1 MPIHGG
7 ARSSNATK
15 GVSGTNES
23 TAKKQFKIN
32 PKLQRTQATGNRQG
46 FVRLSQGRDN
56 VIISG
61 VVRLPNRAVPFNA
74 DQPPMRRA
82 GAQPR

>member
-1 MPIHGG
+1 MPLHRG
-7 ARSSNATK
+7 AQSSNPIK
-15 GVSGTNES
+15 GLSGTNES

-46 FVRLSQGRDN
+46 FVRLSIGRDN
-56 VIISG
+56 VIING

-74 DQPPMRRA
+74 DQPSFRRA
-82 GAQPR
+82 GSQPR

>member
-32 PKLQRTQATGNRQG
+32 PKLQRTQVTGNQQG
-46 FVRLSQGRDN
+46 LTKTTTAIN
-56 VIISG
+56 VEAEGII
-61 VVRLPNRAVPFNA
+61 RLPNRSVPLNPN
-74 DQPPMRRA
+74 QKPKRRA
-82 GAQPR
+82 GRQPR